1 MQFLLALGWRYELVE
16 MTQSN
21 YFLKQVTRTRKSI
34 ISYKSIFIRLTSSL
48 S

>member
-16 MTQSN
+16 YDSAIH
-21 YFLKQVTRTRKSI
+21 FLKHVTRKSI